1 METTSKNVIN
11 VILRTLALS
20 FGLFFMFTMLMGGF
34 DPFSGTMAMAF
45 LYSDLDW
52 EGGDNIGGFTSTGYL
67 AIHHE
72 VGTWPTFN
80 RNATTDAEMVEL
92 TGDYVMKEGK
102 KFYKVYFSQRTAGAE
117 SENQGEIDGKSFM
130 QKPTFFIPGTRT
142 QNLAAA
148 RKLNN
153 ARGILLVKD
162 PNTGD
167 IIQFG
172 DEDFPLHFKP
182 RVAFGNQPTD
192 RRGLFVDCEADN
204 FNAALIYKGT
214 IPLTP
219 ADAPSS

>member
-1 METTSKNVIN
+1 MELTSKKI
-11 VILRTLALS
+11 ISR
-20 FGLFFMFTMLMGGF
+20 LMGGLTLLFMVFFLSSMLGGVF
-34 DPFSGTMAMAF
+34 DPISGTMAFAF
-45 LYSDLDW
+45 LYNDLDW

-72 VGTWPTFN
+72 VDTWPTFN

-102 KFYKVYFSQRTAGAE
+102 KFYKVYFTQRTAGAE

-130 QKPTFFIPGTRT
+130 QKPVFFIPGTRT

-162 PNTGD
+162 PNTGEM
-167 IIQFG
+167 IQFG

-204 FNAALIYKGT
+204 FNAALVYKGT

-219 ADAPSS
+219 AAAPAS